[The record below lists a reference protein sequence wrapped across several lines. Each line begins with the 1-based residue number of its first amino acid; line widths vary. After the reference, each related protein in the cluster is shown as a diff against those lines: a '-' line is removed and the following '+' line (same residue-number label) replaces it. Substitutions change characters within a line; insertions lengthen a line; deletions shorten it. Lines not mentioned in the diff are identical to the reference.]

1 MSTGAVEDGGPRGGA
16 ARSRP
21 EAPSLHRKLVW
32 LTFFRV
38 VMVTVLLGGAAAMA
52 WTAREAWVVEAAA
65 PLFALVA
72 ATYGASLLFALALR
86 VRFAEKAVAHAQ
98 IVTDVAVALAVVRLT
113 GGAESVF
120 VFLFS
125 LATVNG
131 SILLF
136 RRGAVVSTALAV
148 ATYVLGVVLLAPG
161 ATPRADTVFG
171 HVAAFALTAAL
182 AGYLAEQLRDTGE
195 RLAAREDDLEA
206 VTAIHEALVQSVSSG
221 LLTVDPEGRIT
232 FLNRAGEQLTGLALR
247 DVQGGPVE
255 RWFGAFQEV
264 TAREEMSLRKEMEFV
279 DGRGE
284 RRRVGYAAFPLRGRA
299 GAVMGHALIF
309 QDLTAMRAMED
320 AVRRSERLADLG
332 RLAAG
337 LAHELRNP
345 LASIS
350 GSIELL
356 MAGERLRDADRRL
369 MEIVLR
375 EAGRLEDLVR
385 RFLQFT
391 RPPAPRCT
399 PTDVAAVVSETLD
412 VFAQDPAGE
421 RLAVERELAPAVVAC
436 DGDQVRQVLWNLLTN
451 AAQAIVATKEQPPPA
466 DPLARARGLI
476 RVSCAPERDGG
487 ARLVVAD
494 DGPGIA
500 APDLLRVFTPFFT
513 TKRDGT
519 GLGLATVHRI
529 VEAHGGSVS
538 VDSREGEGATFV
550 VRLPPA
556 PPAGGPAGPG

>member
-1 MSTGAVEDGGPRGGA
+1 MRAEAAGAGEARPAGALPVVSGPT
-16 ARSRP
+16 P
-21 EAPSLHRKLVW
+21 APLHRKLVW

-38 VMVTVLLGGAAAMA
+38 VMVTVLLGGTAAMSWSAPEPGGGAAALYA
-52 WTAREAWVVEAAA
+52 LVGATYAATLALAAA
-65 PLFALVA
+65 
-72 ATYGASLLFALALR
+72 LR
-86 VRFAEKAVAHAQ
+86 TRFAPRAVAYAQ
-98 IVTDVAVALAVVRLT
+98 VALDAAIAGAVVRLT

-125 LATVNG
+125 LGIVNG

-136 RRGAVVSTALAV
+136 RRGALVAAALAV
-148 ATYVLGVVLLAPG
+148 GTYVVAVTAGLPQESW
-161 ATPRADTVFG
+161 PRWQTLFAHG
-171 HVAAFALTAAL
+171 AAFALTAAL

-195 RLAAREDDLEA
+195 RLAAREVDLAA

-221 LLTVDPEGRIT
+221 LLTVDPAGRIT
-232 FLNRAGEQLTGLALR
+232 FLNRAAEQLTGLRLE
-247 DVQGGPVE
+247 DVRGGAVD

-264 TAREEMSLRKEMEFV
+264 VAHEEMSLRKEMDFV
-279 DGRGE
+279 DARGAQ
-284 RRRVGYAAFPLRGRA
+284 RRVGYLAFPLRGREE
-299 GAVMGHALIF
+299 VIGHAVIF

-350 GSIELL
+350 GSVELL
-356 MAGERLRDADRRL
+356 ERRAQLDDADRRL
-369 MEIVLR
+369 MAIVLR
-375 EAGRLEDLVR
+375 ETGRLEDLVR

-391 RPPAPRCT
+391 RPPEPACR
-399 PTDVAAVVSETLD
+399 PTDLASVVGETLD
-412 VFAQDPAGE
+412 VFANDRGGAVRLERALDP
-421 RLAVERELAPAVVAC
+421 VVVAC
-436 DGDQVRQVLWNLLTN
+436 DGDQVKQVLWNLVTN
-451 AAQAIVATKEQPPPA
+451 AAQAIGAVEELPTPS

-476 RVSCAPERDGG
+476 RVSCGPDPGGG

-494 DGPGIA
+494 DGPGIS

-513 TKRDGT
+513 TKRAGT

-529 VEAHGGSVS
+529 VEAHGGSVT
-538 VDSREGEGATFV
+538 VDSREGHGATFV
-550 VRLPPA
+550 VRLPGA
-556 PPAGGPAGPG
+556 RRAAASSG